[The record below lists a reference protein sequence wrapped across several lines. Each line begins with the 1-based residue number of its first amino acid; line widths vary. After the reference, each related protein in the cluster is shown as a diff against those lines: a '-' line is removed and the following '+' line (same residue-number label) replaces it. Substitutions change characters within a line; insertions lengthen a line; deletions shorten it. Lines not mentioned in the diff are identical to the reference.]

1 MDTQIISPVSR
12 DWLRRP
18 LSGKVI
24 QSRLKSD
31 QPSGQEALPELIQSF
46 FILLSSSFSLFPRT
60 PATPLPQSLVC
71 WCRCLGGSSHEAG
84 SRTSG
89 CLRSRGQASLT
100 ATSIVEV
107 RARATLFATA
117 LLCLPLEHWENL
129 TMMTYMYLSFKLY
142 FSPLE
147 CNFQES
153 EKLSS

>member
-89 CLRSRGQASLT
+89 CLRSRGQASPT

-107 RARATLFATA
+107 RALCHTLCHCSALFALGA
-117 LLCLPLEHWENL
+117 LKEPDNDDIYVLV
-129 TMMTYMYLSFKLY
+129 F
-142 FSPLE
+142 
-147 CNFQES
+147 
-153 EKLSS
+153 